1 MLQLRFNITHRITI
15 TVSYFWICRWSTVS
29 PMILQMASNRAR
41 TARISLVSSHP
52 SSLLV
57 ANQNVLMLLT
67 RSTSEYNPDYISI
80 PMILQ
85 PRRLGMAWDL
95 YFDWCTS
102 FALMP
107 SGTLRSHVCGKHS
120 ILTDPYTFWFKSSY
134 HIILIEKI
142 WIAFDK
148 FQTCPNF
155 LPKR

>member
-1 MLQLRFNITHRITI
+1 MNLQ
-15 TVSYFWICRWSTVS
+15 WSTVS
-29 PMILQMASNRAR
+29 PMILQMALNRAR
-41 TARISLVSSHP
+41 MARISLVSSRP

-67 RSTSEYNPDYISI
+67 RSTSEYNPDYIST

-85 PRRLGMAWDL
+85 PQRLEMAWDL
-95 YFDWCTS
+95 HFDWCSS
-102 FALMP
+102 FALMS
-107 SGTLRSHVCGKHS
+107 SGTSHSQVCGKHS
-120 ILTDPYTFWFKSSY
+120 ILTDPYTCWFESSY

-148 FQTCPNF
+148 LQTCPNF